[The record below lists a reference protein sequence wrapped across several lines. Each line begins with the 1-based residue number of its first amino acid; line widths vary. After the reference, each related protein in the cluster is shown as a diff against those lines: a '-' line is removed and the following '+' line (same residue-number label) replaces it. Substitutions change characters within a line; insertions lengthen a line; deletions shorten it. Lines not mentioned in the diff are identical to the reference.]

1 MITERLWR
9 LIKSYINDAID
20 AALDARGYQAKD
32 AEPGDD
38 WEKRYQQYQQQQ
50 KNQDD
55 FYQKYERY
63 KQYQQ
68 KSYSGYQ
75 GSQQQKQQNND
86 DAKFYGYLELPYGA
100 SFEEVK
106 KAYKELMKKYH
117 PDKFYDNDTKR
128 KAAEKVCQ
136 KLNEAYQHFSKKFG
150 K

>member
-9 LIKSYINDAID
+9 LIKSYVNDAID
-20 AALDARGYQAKD
+20 AALDARGYHQKE
-32 AEPGDD
+32 AEPSYD

-68 KSYSGYQ
+68 KSQ
-75 GSQQQKQQNND
+75 GGSYQQQSSQNSD
-86 DAKFYGYLELPYGA
+86 DVKYYGYLELPYGA
-100 SFEEVK
+100 SFEDVK

-136 KLNEAYQHFSKKFG
+136 KLNEAYQYFGKKFG